1 MSRQH
6 LQSAEW
12 RLKAYTTLLYE
23 RVLLKF
29 LQTSKRSTLCTP
41 NKKYSPNSFRTLA
54 ASGKCIEILKYPR
67 LLRLLLFIPATF
79 SFYIFCSV
87 QTDNITILG
96 IYLNV
101 LKRVNPFTHPPT
113 TNEGVCV
120 SKRVFQTRKK
130 KFRSDSK
137 ELTSNVTQESL
148 QIKSFPS
155 SSHASLILSSSTSY
169 KLVRSL
175 SFSLFSSVDDGKAP
189 MGHANAT

>member
-130 KFRSDSK
+130 KFRSDGLEGTNKQRNTGIASDK
-137 ELTSNVTQESL
+137 VISFIIACFSYPFLLHLL
-148 QIKSFPS
+148 QTRSV
-155 SSHASLILSSSTSY
+155 SLILSLFLCRWWKSSN
-169 KLVRSL
+169 
-175 SFSLFSSVDDGKAP
+175 GAC
-189 MGHANAT
+189 